1 MKTTNITLV
10 GVGGQGII
18 LTADIL
24 ARAAALAGFDVKKTE
39 IHGMSQR
46 GGSVSSEVRFGEKV
60 FSPIVPAGETDV
72 LVAFDKLEALRSAG
86 ALRADG
92 KALVDSRYIVPIT
105 VSSGMQSDV
114 DDLDGR
120 IAAAFGARLSLFDS
134 AAVAARVG
142 NPRTAN
148 MAAAGALSRLLPFP
162 PETWRRA
169 LEERL
174 PAKLLDINL
183 RAFDLGR
190 AAD

>member
-46 GGSVSSEVRFGEKV
+46 GGSVSSEVRFGDKV
-60 FSPIVPAGETDV
+60 FSPIVPAGEADV
-72 LVAFDKLEALRSAG
+72 LVSFDKLEALRNAG

-92 KALVDSRYIVPIT
+92 KALVDARYIVPIT

-114 DDLDGR
+114 EDLDGKL
-120 IAAAFGARLSLFDS
+120 AAAFGDRLAFFDS
-134 AAVAARVG
+134 AAIAAQVG

-148 MAAAGALSRLLPFP
+148 MATAGALSKLLPFP
-162 PETWRRA
+162 VEIWHRA

-174 PAKLLDINL
+174 PAKLLEIN
-183 RAFDLGR
+183 RKAFDLGR
-190 AAD
+190 GAN